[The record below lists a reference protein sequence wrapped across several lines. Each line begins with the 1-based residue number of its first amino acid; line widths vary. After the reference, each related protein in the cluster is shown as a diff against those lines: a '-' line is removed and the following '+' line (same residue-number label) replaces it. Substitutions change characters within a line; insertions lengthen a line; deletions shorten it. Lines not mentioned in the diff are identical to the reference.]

1 MAVPVDKLTEALR
14 VSLLANS
21 RLREENRALV
31 DAANEPIA
39 LVGMAC
45 RFPGGVRGPEDLWR
59 LVADG
64 VDGVGPFPA
73 DRGWDLDTLLGP
85 DGPGSGTSATGEGG
99 FLDEPG
105 AFDAAFFRISPRE
118 AVATDPQQRLLLEV
132 SWEALERMGIDPGSL
147 AGSRTGVFTGAYQS
161 GYAELVARGGE
172 QVRAHQITGGAGSVI
187 SGRIAYTLGLEGP
200 AVSVDTACSSSLVA
214 MHLAAQALRAGECTL
229 ALAGGVTVMASPGMF
244 VGFTAQGGLA
254 ADGRC
259 KSFSDGADGTGWA
272 EGVGVVVL
280 ERLSDARR
288 HGHEVLALLRS
299 SAVNQDGA
307 SNGLTAPNGPSQQR
321 VIRQALAAAGL
332 SASDVDAVEAHGTG
346 TRLGDPIEAEALLA
360 TYGQDRPGGRPLWL
374 GSLKSNIGHAQAAA
388 GIGGVIK
395 TVLALRH
402 GILPKTLHVDEP
414 SRQVDWSQGDVR
426 LLTETMPW
434 PETGRPRRAG
444 VSSFGVSGT
453 NAHVILEAAGEA
465 AAGPDGPPSGPPAV
479 EGVVPWVVS
488 GKSADAVRAQA
499 ARLLERLEA
508 EPALSPADV
517 GWSLLT
523 SRAAFDH
530 RAVVVGGDRTELM
543 AGLRTTADG
552 EPAASVV
559 LGTARSGAKLGVLF
573 TGQGAQRVGMARELY
588 DRSPVF
594 AGALDEILAELDP
607 LLDRPLCEVMWGGD
621 AGLIHETGWA
631 QPALFAVE
639 AALFEVLR
647 AFGVTPAHLL
657 GHSIGEVTAAYV
669 AGVWSLGDACRV
681 VGARARL
688 MQALPPGGAMAAVG
702 MSEARIAGLLP
713 ETVSIAAV
721 NTADSVVVSGPG
733 EAVESVVV
741 AVSARGAEVT
751 RLRVSHAF
759 HSSLMDPMLEDFRQV
774 LGSVRFAPPRIPVV
788 SNLTGERASDEELCS
803 PEYWVRQV
811 RSAVR
816 FADGVRWLAGHGVAA
831 MVELGPDGVLSGL
844 ARQSCASVAAPML
857 RRRGTSGGGEATTV
871 VTALAQLHAQGVPV
885 DWSTLFAGRAAVR
898 IPLPTYAFRHERYW
912 LDGSNRAV
920 DVSSAGLTAA
930 EHPLLGAMLSLPR
943 TDGFVFTSRL
953 SQRTHP
959 WLAEHPAGGSA
970 VLPATAYVE
979 LAVRAGDSAGCD
991 RLDELVVE
999 NPLALPA
1006 RGGVQ
1011 LQVVV
1016 GDRVEGRREVAVY
1029 ARPDGEETWTRHA
1042 TGTLSSGSSDMSDG
1056 DPVAA
1061 LGREWPVPGATAVD
1075 LGDTSGR
1082 GPLAPDV
1089 TGVWT
1094 RGDQVFAE
1102 VELPESEHDLAA
1114 SFGIHPALLDAAL
1127 RTAAFAWPTRS
1138 QAVPAAFGDVVL
1150 RASGAARLRVAL
1162 TRIGP
1167 DEVSVAVADG
1177 AGLPVLSIG
1186 SVTARRMDSAPPPST
1201 GDGLV
1206 LAVEWVGITPAAGAD
1221 LPDWLLAGPDDTRLA
1236 DLTAPGEERPVP
1248 QAVVLAV
1255 AGAADAVVESTHEL
1269 TGRVLRLLQHWLA
1282 DGRFSAVPLVVL
1294 TSGAVAAGPDEGVRD
1309 LAASAVWGL
1318 VRSAQTENPGRFV
1331 LLDSDAEPD
1340 TATVSRVLAS
1350 GEPQMMIREG
1360 RMHAARLVRVEP
1372 GEHAFPPAE
1381 PGTVVITGGTGALGG
1396 VVARHLVGARGVRHL
1411 LLLSRRGMAAAGA
1424 ADLVGELAAQG
1435 AEATVAA
1442 CDVTDPQALAKVLR
1456 SVPPERPVTGV
1467 VHTAGVVD
1475 DGVLGSLSQEQVDR
1489 VLAPKVDA
1497 AWHLHEL
1504 TRDLDLSLFA
1514 VFSSIGGALGSGG
1527 QANYAAGNVFLDA
1540 LMQQRRHAGLPGLS
1554 MAWGPWTTEIGM
1566 TGTLSDGDRR
1576 RIARSAIPPLTPAQ
1590 GMELFERALVTD
1602 RPVLVLTRLN
1612 LAALR
1617 AQAEVA
1623 PVWRSLA
1630 GGLRRRRA
1638 NDATGGRDGLR
1649 QRLAGLSEADGL
1661 RLLIGLVRDSAAA
1674 VLGHAPKARIEADQ
1688 PFSELGFDSLT
1699 AVELRNL
1706 VQARTGLAMPA
1717 SLVFD
1722 YPTVG
1727 HVARYLAAE
1736 FGDVDPTIP
1745 SAVSESASVAGDPVV
1760 LVGMACRFPGGVSGP
1775 EDLWRLVA
1783 DGADGITPFP
1793 ADRGWNLDALLGLD
1807 GSGSSATGEGGFI
1820 DDAGDFDA
1828 AFFRISPREAL
1839 ATDPQQRL
1847 LLEVS
1852 WEALEQA
1859 GIKPASLAGSSTGV
1873 YVGAYQSGYA
1883 ELVSR
1888 SDGQLLG
1895 HALTGGAGSVISGRI
1910 AYTLGLEGPAV
1921 SVDTA
1926 CSSSLVA
1933 MHLAAQALRAGECSL
1948 ALAGGVTLMASPD
1961 TFVGFSV
1968 QGGLAADG
1976 RCKSFAEAADGT
1988 GWAEGVGVVVLERL
2002 SDARRNDH
2010 EVLAVLRSS
2019 AVNQDGAS
2027 NGLTAPNGPSQQRV
2041 IRQALAAAGLSASD
2055 IDAVEAHG
2063 TGTKLGDPIE
2073 AQALL
2078 ATYGQGRP
2086 AERPLW
2092 LGSLKSNIGHTQA
2105 AAGVGGVIKMV
2116 MALRRGV
2123 LPKTLHVDTPS
2134 TQVDWAQGDV
2144 RLLTESV
2151 PWPETGRSRR
2161 AGVSSFGVSG
2171 TNAHVILE
2179 APATAVASPG
2189 VDPGG
2194 VVPWVLS
2201 GKTEEALR
2209 AQAARLLAHLES
2221 DASWRPVDVGWSL
2234 IDSRTVF
2241 EHRAVVVGTDQDELL
2256 AGVRAAATGEPAVGL
2271 TEGVARGG
2279 DGVVFVFPGQGAQ
2292 WVGMAQDLLAESP
2305 VFAESMRECAAA
2317 LAPFVDWS
2325 LEQVLGDEA
2334 ALARADVVQPALW
2347 AVMVSLAAQ
2356 WRSFGV
2362 EPAAVVGHSQGEIAA
2377 ACVAGAL
2384 SLSDGARV
2392 VVLRSRAIA
2401 DTLAGGGGMVALPMA
2416 VTEVGELIS
2425 QRPALSV
2432 AAINGP
2438 ASVVVAGE
2446 PDALDRLLAD
2456 CEGDGIQA
2464 RRIAVD
2470 YASHSPSVERIE
2482 DRLLADL
2489 APVSPRSSTVPVY
2502 SSVTGQL
2509 ADTALWDA
2517 RYWYDNLRNPVLF
2530 ETALAAA
2537 LDAGPDLVIEVGP
2550 HPVLVPPVQD
2560 IAQQRGKPA
2569 AAAGTLRRDEGTL
2582 RRVVLSVAHACALG
2596 VEVDWARV
2604 FADRG
2609 ARRVPL
2615 PTYAFR
2621 RRRFWPDTTGG
2632 RGDVSAAG
2640 LTAADHP
2647 LLGAMLPLP
2656 QTDGVVF
2663 TSRLSLRTHP
2673 WLADHAVRD
2682 AVVFPGTGYV
2692 ELAIRAGDSVG
2703 CGRLDELVL
2712 ETPLVLPAHAGVQLQ
2727 VVVGALD
2734 APAAAEARSVTVY
2747 ARVDGEESWTVHATG
2762 VVSAGSDEAG
2772 GTELFDPVSRD
2783 WPGPGAT
2790 ALDTDSFYD
2799 RLADEGFLRYGPM
2812 FRGLTQAWQCG
2823 DRVLAE
2829 VELPESG
2836 RGPAESFGIHPALLD
2851 AALHASV
2858 FAGLDAREALPF
2870 SFTGVVLR
2878 ASGASR
2884 LRVALTRTG
2893 PDEVGVVVADSSGSP
2908 VLSIGSLA
2916 LRAVSAGGFGAVPGD
2931 SALLKVG
2938 WIAAEGPVVPVA
2950 DWLLVDRASST
2961 GTAYADLAE
2970 VGVAV
2975 EGGARPQAVVLAVA
2989 GDREAVVDSVHEL
3002 TAWVLGQLKHWLAED
3017 RFASIPLVVAVRGAV
3032 TVEDGE
3038 PVRDLAAAAV
3048 WGLVRSAQT
3057 ENPGRIVLL
3066 DTDTELDHDVL
3077 GRVLS
3082 TDEPQLALRGTRLHA
3097 ARLTRVR
3104 STDDLVAPETEAWR
3118 LESVE
3123 KGALENL
3130 ALVPCPEVTQ
3140 PLRPGQVR
3148 IEVRVAGLNFRDV
3161 LNALGMYSGQAGP
3174 LGSEVAGVVTE
3185 VGPEVTGLAV
3195 GDRVMGLAFG
3205 GFGSLAVTD
3214 RRLLTAIPA
3223 GWSFAVAASVPIV
3236 FLTAYYGLVDLAGL
3250 RAGESLLV
3258 HAGAGGV
3265 GLAAIQLGR
3274 HLGAEVYATAS
3285 EGKWGVLY
3293 EWGVDESRVASSRT
3307 LDFRERFR
3315 AATDG
3320 RGVDVVLNSLAG
3332 EFVDASLD
3340 LLVPSGRFVEM
3351 GTSDIR
3357 SAEDLR
3363 DHRAD
3368 VNYQAFELTDAGFE
3382 RIQQMLR
3389 ELVSLFEAGV
3399 LRPLPVRGWDVR
3411 RAQDAFRF
3419 MSQAKHVG
3427 KLVLTIPRAPDS
3439 SGTVVITGA
3448 GGLGGAL
3455 TRHLVGEH
3463 GVRHLL
3469 LVSRRG
3475 SDAPGASALVGEMA
3489 AQGATVTFAACDLT
3503 DREALAAVLAGI
3515 PAERPVTGVVHT
3527 AGILE
3532 DGVLGSLSP
3541 DQLDRVL
3548 APKVDAGWHLHELT
3562 RDLDLSFFAVF
3573 SSLAGLL
3580 GSGGQANYAAGNVFL
3595 DGLVRHRRE
3604 QGLPGSSMAWGAW
3617 TTEVGLVGT
3626 LSSADLRRI
3635 ERSALPPFSVAQ
3647 GMDLFDRAMRSSR
3660 PVLGLARLNVGALRA
3675 QRDVPALWRSL
3686 VGAVPRRTADNTRD
3700 GRGGLGQR
3708 LAELPVGERE
3718 QALAELV
3725 RESAAAVLGHGS
3737 GAQIDADR
3745 PFRELGFDSLTSVEL
3760 RNLLRARTGAVLAAS
3775 VVFDHPT
3782 VTRLARHLA
3791 AEFGAGELAEPTAV
3805 PALVSVSDDPIV
3817 LVGMACRFPGGVA
3830 GPDDLWRLVADGAD
3844 GVTPFPADRGWNL
3857 DALIGREG
3865 SGSGT
3870 SATGEGGFLADV
3882 DEFDAA
3888 FFRISPREALAMD
3901 PQQRLLLE
3909 VSWEA
3914 LEQAGID
3921 PTSLAGSPTGVFAG
3935 AYQSGYGEM
3944 VARGSDQLLGHQMTG
3959 GATSVISG
3967 RVSYTLGLEGPAV
3980 SVDTACS
3987 SSLVAMHLA
3996 AQALRAGECTLALA
4010 GGVTVMASPGTFV
4023 GFTAQG
4029 GMAADGRCKSFSDA
4043 ADGAGWAEGVGV
4055 VVMERL
4061 SEARRNGHEVLAV
4074 FRSSAVNQDGAS
4086 NGLTAPNGPSQQR
4099 VIRQALA
4106 VAGLSPADVDAVEAH
4121 GTGTRLGDPIEAQA
4135 VLATYGQD
4143 RPAGRPLWLGSL
4155 KSNIGHAQ
4163 AASGVGGVIK
4173 TVMAL
4178 RHGVLPRTLH
4188 VDRPSTQVDWTQGD
4202 VRLLTEAVPWPETGR
4217 PRRAGVSSFGISG
4230 TNAHVILEAP
4240 ARTDV
4245 APAADTGAVVPWV
4258 LSGMSAEA
4266 VRAQASRLLDFVA
4279 ADPTVRPVDVGWSL
4293 VGSRAAFDHR
4303 AVVVGGERA
4312 ELLAG
4317 LRAVA
4322 AGASVPGTVRPGTRL
4337 GALFTGQGA
4346 QRVGMARDLFD
4357 QSPVFAAAVEEILAE
4372 LDPLLDRPLREV
4384 MWGEDAEL
4392 IHETGWAQPALFV
4405 VEAALFEV
4413 LRAFGVTPDY
4423 LLGHSIG
4430 ELTAAYASG
4439 VWSLADACRVVAARA
4454 RLMQALPSGGAM
4466 AALEMS
4472 EAQIT
4477 RLLPDGVSVAAV
4489 NTVDSVV
4496 VSGPRAEVDRV
4507 VAAVGER
4514 GRRVSRLRV
4523 SHAFHSALLDPML
4536 GEFTRV
4542 LESVRFAEPRIP
4554 VVSDVT
4560 GRVATAEQ
4568 LCSPEYWVRQVRVPV
4583 RFADGVRW
4591 LAEQGVTAM
4600 VELGPDGVLS
4610 ALAQRS
4616 CAPGTVVTP
4625 VMRSEHD
4632 DTSTLLSAIGQLYTG
4647 GVAVDWTAAFAGR
4660 GGTRISLPTYA
4671 FQRQRFWPDAAGDRA
4686 EASVGLRS
4694 ADHPMLRAALSL
4706 PQFDGV
4712 VFTGCLSLRT
4722 HPWLADHAVL
4732 DEVVLPGAAYVELAI
4747 RAGDSVGCGRVD
4759 ELVLEAPLVLP
4770 ARGGMELQVVVGGA
4784 GSPDPEGRRSVTI
4797 HARPEGAETWTRHAT
4812 GVVSAASLPTRADG
4826 LFQAVCG
4833 TWPVPGATPAD
4844 VEGIYDRLA
4853 GLGLAY
4859 GPVLRGLAEAWES
4872 GDRIFAEV
4880 DLPESAREMAASFGI
4895 HPALLDAASHPVAVA
4910 GADSAGSGRLPFR
4923 YTDVVLRA
4931 SGAAR
4936 LRVALMRLGPE
4947 EVALAAADSTGMPV
4961 LSIGSLA
4968 VRAPVAGSRI
4978 AGDEVLLRMEWLEI
4992 TGTAVPVSEW
5002 LTVEAA
5008 LERQTAPQAVVLSVS
5023 GDPDAVVVSTHDL
5036 IGRVGGRLRRW
5047 LDEDRFT
5054 AVPLVVVTRGA
5065 VAVEP
5070 GEPVSDVAAAAVWGL
5085 VRSAQA
5091 ENPSRLILL
5100 DTDDDLDTEALG
5112 RVVAADEPQLALRRG
5127 RLHAA
5132 RLTRTGDT
5140 DGPVTS
5146 LASGT
5151 VVITDGE
5158 RARVVA
5164 RHLVAEHGVR
5174 CVLLLGRR
5182 GPNEPGTAEL
5192 VAELAQQGADVTVT
5206 VCDVTDRRALAE
5218 GLASGPADQP
5228 VIGVVH
5234 TAQAR
5239 SLPEEGFDSMPG
5251 PTVDAA
5257 WHLHEL
5263 TRDRDLALFVMFSS
5277 FAGLEGSGG
5286 QGGDA
5291 AFLAAL
5297 ARHRRDQGLPGLSI
5311 AWDDRAGEPELS
5323 AAREMA
5329 LFDRAL
5335 GTGDAVLAATR
5346 LDVRA
5351 MRARPGSPA
5360 VWRSS
5365 AGGPRR
5371 RAADTSRPD
5380 GEGLRQRLAG
5390 LSEVDR
5396 KEVLI
5401 DVVREAV
5408 AAALG
5413 HTSGVSIGPDRLF
5426 GELGFDSLTAVEL
5439 RNALQAKTGVELA
5452 ATLVFDHPDLR
5463 SLATELDTRLS
5474 EPPRVGDGGGPL
5486 PEHHDLFGELY
5497 LQAIENGRPEAG
5509 EELMVKAARLRE
5521 KCDDPARVKAK
5532 SAVVR
5537 MSPAGEGPHLICV
5550 CPTIMTTGPQVYLR
5564 FAAELTGRGI
5574 QASALVPPGFAV
5586 GELLPATRAVLV
5598 TSLADT
5604 VEEFVGETEF
5614 SLAGHSSGGVV
5625 AYELAQE
5632 LHARGLAPAGL
5643 VLLDTYALNLKGEQG
5658 VFDDEAVQHALSTR
5672 LVEYVR
5678 RIGFDTLSE
5687 RITAQ
5692 LWNLDLLRG
5701 WRPEG
5706 ISVPSLYIRSTQA
5719 LAHGQGDEWR
5729 DEAAAAADVVVEVPG
5744 DHFTMLE
5751 PEHVSSTA
5759 RAVLEWLENMR

>member
-1 MAVPVDKLTEALR
+1 MDRLTEALR
-14 VSLLANS
+14 ASLLANS
-21 RLREENRALV
+21 RLRQDNRALV

-59 LVADG
+59 LVAGG

-105 AFDAAFFRISPRE
+105 EFDAAFFRISPRE
-118 AVATDPQQRLLLEV
+118 ALATDPQQRLLLEV
-132 SWEALERMGIDPGSL
+132 SWEALEQAGIDPASL
-147 AGSRTGVFTGAYQS
+147 AGSPTGVFTGAYQS
-161 GYAELVARGGE
+161 GYAELVARAGE
-172 QVRAHQITGGAGSVI
+172 QLRAHQITGGAGSVI
-187 SGRIAYTLGLEGP
+187 SGRVAYTLGLEGP

-244 VGFTAQGGLA
+244 LGFTAQGGLA

-259 KSFSDGADGTGWA
+259 KSFSDRADGTGWA

-288 HGHEVLALLRS
+288 NGHQPLALLRS

-346 TRLGDPIEAEALLA
+346 TKLGDPIEAQAVLA
-360 TYGQDRPGGRPLWL
+360 TYGQDRPEGRPLWL

-414 SRQVDWSQGDVR
+414 STQVDWSQGDVR
-426 LLTETMPW
+426 LLTEAMPW

-453 NAHVILEAAGEA
+453 NAHVILEAAGEGVA
-465 AAGPDGPPSGPPAV
+465 PAGPPSGPPAV
-479 EGVVPWVVS
+479 EGVLPWMLS
-488 GKSADAVRAQA
+488 GKSADAVRDQA
-499 ARLLERLEA
+499 ARLLERLGA
-508 EPALSPADV
+508 QPVLSPADV

-530 RAVVVGGDRTELM
+530 RAVVTGGDRTELM
-543 AGLRTTADG
+543 AGLRATADG
-552 EPAASVV
+552 EPAANVV
-559 LGTARSGAKLGVLF
+559 LGIARSGTKLGVLF

-588 DRSPVF
+588 DGSPVF
-594 AGALDEILAELDP
+594 AGALDEVLAALDP
-607 LLDRPLCEVMWGGD
+607 LLDRPLREVMWGRD
-621 AGLIHETGWA
+621 AELIHETGWA

-647 AFGVTPAHLL
+647 AFGVTPHYLL

-681 VGARARL
+681 VTARARL
-688 MQALPPGGAMAAVG
+688 MQALPSGGAMAAVG
-702 MSEARIAGLLP
+702 LPEAEIAGVLP

-721 NTADSVVVSGPG
+721 NTADSVVISGPR
-733 EAVESVVV
+733 EAVDAVV
-741 AVSARGAEVT
+741 AVTSARGAKVT

-759 HSSLMDPMLEDFRQV
+759 HSSLMDPMLADFRQV
-774 LGSVRFAPPRIPVV
+774 VESVRFAPPRIPVV
-788 SNLTGERASDEELCS
+788 SNLTGQRASDEQLCS

-844 ARQSCASVAAPML
+844 ARHSCSSVAVPML
-857 RRRGTSGGGEATTV
+857 RRPGTSERGEAATV

-885 DWSTLFAGRAAVR
+885 DWTALFAGQAAAR
-898 IPLPTYAFRHERYW
+898 IALPTYAFQHQRYW
-912 LDGSNRAV
+912 LDGSNRAA

-930 EHPLLGAMLSLPR
+930 EHPLLGAMLTLAR

-953 SQRTHP
+953 SRRTHP
-959 WLAEHPAGGSA
+959 WLAEHPVAGSA
-970 VLPATAYVE
+970 VLPATAYLE

-991 RLDELVVE
+991 RLDELVVRT
-999 NPLALPA
+999 PLALPA
-1006 RGGVQ
+1006 HGAVQ

-1016 GDRVEGRREVAVY
+1016 GDRVDGRREVTVY

-1042 TGTLSSGSSDMSDG
+1042 TGTLSTGPSDADG
-1056 DPVAA
+1056 DDDPAA
-1061 LGREWPVPGATAVD
+1061 VLGREWPVPGATAVD

-1082 GPLAPDV
+1082 GPLAPGV
-1089 TGVWT
+1089 TGVWK
-1094 RGDQVFAE
+1094 RGEQVFAE
-1102 VELPESEHDLAA
+1102 VELPESERELAA

-1127 RTAAFAWPTRS
+1127 RTAAFS
-1138 QAVPAAFGDVVL
+1138 QPAQSAADPAAFGDVVL
-1150 RASGAARLRVAL
+1150 RASGAVRLRVAL
-1162 TRIGP
+1162 TRTGP
-1167 DEVSVAVADG
+1167 DEISVAAADG

-1186 SVTARRMDSAPPPST
+1186 SVIARRTDRTPTAT
-1201 GDGLV
+1201 GDRSV
-1206 LAVEWVGITPAAGAD
+1206 LAMEWVGIPAAAGAD
-1221 LPDWLLAGPDDTRLA
+1221 LRDWLLAGPDDARFA
-1236 DLTAPGEERPVP
+1236 DLTAAGGERPVP

-1255 AGAADAVVESTHEL
+1255 SGAADAVVESTHEL
-1269 TGRVLRLLQHWLA
+1269 TGRVLRHVQRWLA
-1282 DGRFSAVPLVVL
+1282 DVRLTAVPLVLL
-1294 TSGAVAAGPDEGVRD
+1294 TSAAVAAGPDEPVRD
-1309 LAASAVWGL
+1309 LAAAAVWGL

-1331 LLDSDAEPD
+1331 LLDSDTEPD

-1350 GEPQMMIREG
+1350 GEPQVVIREG
-1360 RMHAARLVRVEP
+1360 RMHAARLVRTEP
-1372 GEHAFPPAE
+1372 GEHAFALPG

-1396 VVARHLVGARGVRHL
+1396 VVARHLVAERGVRHL
-1411 LLLSRRGMAAAGA
+1411 LLVSRRGADAPGA
-1424 ADLVGELAAQG
+1424 ADLVGELTAQG
-1435 AEATVAA
+1435 ARVTVAA
-1442 CDVTDPQALAKVLR
+1442 CDVTDRQALAQVLGA
-1456 SVPPERPVTGV
+1456 VPPERPVTGV

-1475 DGVLGSLSQEQVDR
+1475 DGVLGSLSQEQLDR

-1514 VFSSIGGALGSGG
+1514 VFSSIGGSLGSGG

-1554 MAWGPWTTEIGM
+1554 MAWGPWTAEIGM

-1590 GMELFERALVTD
+1590 GMELFERALATD

-1617 AQAEVA
+1617 AQTEIA

-1630 GGLRRRRA
+1630 GGGRRRRA
-1638 NDATGGRDGLR
+1638 DDATGGRDGLR
-1649 QRLAGLSEADGL
+1649 QRLAALSAPDGL

-1674 VLGHAPKARIEADQ
+1674 VLGHAPGARIAADQ
-1688 PFSELGFDSLT
+1688 PFGELGFDSLT

-1722 YPTVG
+1722 HPTVG
-1727 HVARYLAAE
+1727 HVARHLAAA
-1736 FGDVDPTIP
+1736 FDDARPQAP
-1745 SAVSESASVAGDPVV
+1745 FSEPALVPVADDPVA

-1783 DGADGITPFP
+1783 EGTDGITPFP

-1807 GSGSSATGEGGFI
+1807 GSGSSVTGEGGFV
-1820 DDAGDFDA
+1820 DEVGGFDA

-1859 GIKPASLAGSSTGV
+1859 GIRPATLAGSSTGV

-1888 SDGQLLG
+1888 SDRQLLG

-1948 ALAGGVTLMASPD
+1948 ALAGGVTLMAAPD

-1976 RCKSFAEAADGT
+1976 RCKSFADAADGT

-2002 SDARRNDH
+2002 SDARRNGH

-2041 IRQALAAAGLSASD
+2041 IRQALAAAGLSTAD

-2078 ATYGQGRP
+2078 ATYGQDRP
-2086 AERPLW
+2086 EGRPLW

-2123 LPKTLHVDTPS
+2123 LPKTLHVDAPS
-2134 TQVDWAQGDV
+2134 TQVDWEQGDV

-2151 PWPETGRSRR
+2151 PWPETDRPRR

-2179 APATAVASPG
+2179 AAAGVTAPPG
-2189 VDPGG
+2189 ADPGG

-2201 GKTEEALR
+2201 GKTEQALR
-2209 AQAARLLAHLES
+2209 GQAARLLAHLDR
-2221 DASWRPVDVGWSL
+2221 DAPWRPVDVGWSL

-2256 AGVRAAATGEPAVGL
+2256 TAVRAVAAGEPAAGL
-2271 TEGVARGG
+2271 AEGVARAG
-2279 DGVVFVFPGQGAQ
+2279 DAVVFVFPGQGAQ

-2305 VFAESMRECAAA
+2305 VFAESLRECAAA
-2317 LAPFVDWS
+2317 LAPFADWS
-2325 LEQVLGDEA
+2325 LEQALGDAA
-2334 ALARADVVQPALW
+2334 ALARVDVVQPVLW
-2347 AVMVSLAAQ
+2347 AVMVSLAVV

-2416 VTEVGELIS
+2416 AAEVEELIA
-2425 QRPALSV
+2425 QRPAVSV

-2446 PDALDRLLAD
+2446 PHALDRLLAD
-2456 CEGDGIQA
+2456 CEDDGIQA

-2470 YASHSPSVERIE
+2470 YASHSPSVQRIE
-2482 DRLLADL
+2482 DRLLTDL
-2489 APVSPRSSTVPVY
+2489 APVSPRSSTVAVY

-2509 ADTALWDA
+2509 ADTASWDA

-2530 ETALAAA
+2530 ETALTAA
-2537 LDAGPDLVIEVGP
+2537 LDAGPDVVIEVGP
-2550 HPVLVPPVQD
+2550 HPVLVPAVHD
-2560 IAQQRGKPA
+2560 IARQREMPVA
-2569 AAAGTLRRDEGTL
+2569 AVGTLRRDEGTL
-2582 RRVVLSVAHACALG
+2582 RRMALSVAHACALG
-2596 VEVDWARV
+2596 VEVDWARM
-2604 FADRG
+2604 FAARG
-2609 ARRVPL
+2609 AQRVPL
-2615 PTYAFR
+2615 PTYAFQR
-2621 RRRFWPDTTGG
+2621 RNFWPDTTGA
-2632 RGDVSAAG
+2632 RADVSAAG

-2656 QTDGVVF
+2656 QTDGMVF

-2703 CGRLDELVL
+2703 CDHLDELVL
-2712 ETPLVLPAHAGVQLQ
+2712 EAPLVLPAHAGVQLQ
-2727 VVVGALD
+2727 VVVGDLD
-2734 APAAAEARSVTVY
+2734 APAAAEARSVAVY
-2747 ARVDGEESWTVHATG
+2747 ARVDGEELWTRHATG
-2762 VVSAGSDEAG
+2762 VVSAGTGAAADTG
-2772 GTELFDPVSRD
+2772 LFDPVSRD
-2783 WPGPGAT
+2783 WPGPDAT
-2790 ALDTDSFYD
+2790 ALDTDHFYD
-2799 RLADEGFLRYGPM
+2799 RLADEGFLRYGPV
-2812 FRGLTQAWQCG
+2812 FRGLTRAWQRG

-2829 VELPESG
+2829 VELPASG

-2858 FAGLDAREALPF
+2858 FAGLQARGALPF
-2870 SFTGVVLR
+2870 SFTGVALR

-2893 PDEVGVVVADSSGSP
+2893 PDEAGVVVADSSGAP

-2916 LRAVSAGGFGAVPGD
+2916 VRAVASGSLAAGPGD
-2931 SALLKVG
+2931 GAALKVG
-2938 WIAAEGPVVPVA
+2938 WIAADAPAAPVT
-2950 DWLLVDRASST
+2950 DWLLVDRAGST
-2961 GTAYADLAE
+2961 GAAYTDLVEAGAVLAD
-2970 VGVAV
+2970 
-2975 EGGARPQAVVLAVA
+2975 GARPQAVVLAVA
-2989 GDREAVVDSVHEL
+2989 GDRDAVVDSVHEL
-3002 TAWVLGQLKHWLAED
+3002 TAWVLGQLQHWLAED
-3017 RFASIPLVVAVRGAV
+3017 RFAPIPLVVATRGAV
-3032 TVEDGE
+3032 TVDAGE

-3066 DTDTELDHDVL
+3066 DTGTGTELDEDVL
-3077 GRVLS
+3077 GRVLN
-3082 TDEPQLALRGTRLHA
+3082 TGEPQLAWRGTQLHA
-3097 ARLTRVR
+3097 ARLTRAR
-3104 STDDLVAPETEAWR
+3104 PADDLVAPRTGPWR
-3118 LESVE
+3118 LESKE
-3123 KGALENL
+3123 KGTLENL
-3130 ALVPCPEVTQ
+3130 ALVPCPEVASA
-3140 PLRPGQVR
+3140 LRPGQVR

-3161 LNALGMYSGQAGP
+3161 LNALGMYRGQAGP

-3185 VGPEVTGLAV
+3185 VGPQVTGLAI

-3205 GFGSLAVTD
+3205 SFGPVAVTD
-3214 RRLLTAIPA
+3214 RRLVTVIPA

-3236 FLTAYYGLVDLAGL
+3236 FLTAYYGLVDLADL

-3258 HAGAGGV
+3258 HAGTGGV

-3274 HLGAEVYATAS
+3274 HLGAEIYATAS
-3285 EGKWGVLY
+3285 EGKWGVLHQ
-3293 EWGVDESRVASSRT
+3293 WGIDESRVASSRT
-3307 LDFRERFR
+3307 LDFKERFR
-3315 AATDG
+3315 AATDR

-3340 LLVPSGRFVEM
+3340 LLAPAGRFVEM

-3363 DHRAD
+3363 DRYAD
-3368 VNYQAFELTDAGFE
+3368 VSYQTFELTDAGFD
-3382 RIQQMLR
+3382 RIQQMLA
-3389 ELVSLFEAGV
+3389 ELVTLFEAGE

-3411 RAQDAFRF
+3411 QAQDAFRF

-3427 KLVLTIPRAPDS
+3427 KLVLTVPQAPDA

-3448 GGLGGAL
+3448 GALGGAL
-3455 TRHLVGEH
+3455 ARHLAGEH
-3463 GVRHLL
+3463 GIRHLL

-3475 SDAPGASALVGEMA
+3475 PAAPGAAELVTELA
-3489 AQGATVTFAACDLT
+3489 ARGATATFAACDLT
-3503 DREALAAVLAGI
+3503 DRQALAAVLAGVS
-3515 PAERPVTGVVHT
+3515 AQHPVTGVVHT

-3532 DGVLGSLSP
+3532 DGVIGSLSP
-3541 DQLDRVL
+3541 HQLDRVL
-3548 APKVDAGWHLHELT
+3548 APKVDAAWHLHELT
-3562 RDLDLSFFAVF
+3562 RDLDLSFFVVF

-3580 GSGGQANYAAGNVFL
+3580 GSGGQANYAAGNAFL
-3595 DGLVRHRRE
+3595 DALVRCRRE

-3617 TTEVGLVGT
+3617 TTELGLVGT
-3626 LSSADLRRI
+3626 LSPADLRRI

-3647 GMDLFDRAMRSSR
+3647 GMDMFDQAVRSSQ
-3660 PVLGLARLNVGALRA
+3660 PVLGLARLNARALRA
-3675 QRDVPALWRSL
+3675 QQDVPALWRSL
-3686 VGAVPRRTADNTRD
+3686 AGAAPRRTADNTRD
-3700 GRGGLGQR
+3700 GRGGPGQR
-3708 LAELPVGERE
+3708 LAELSVGERE

-3737 GAQIDADR
+3737 GAQIDPDR

-3760 RNLLRARTGAVLAAS
+3760 RNLLQAKAGAVLAAS
-3775 VVFDHPT
+3775 VVFDYPT

-3791 AEFGAGELAEPTAV
+3791 AGYGAGQPAEPPAV
-3805 PALVSVSDDPIV
+3805 VPVSDDPIV

-3830 GPDDLWRLVADGAD
+3830 GPDDLWRLVAEGAD

-3857 DALIGREG
+3857 DALIGRAG
-3865 SGSGT
+3865 PGSGT
-3870 SATGEGGFLADV
+3870 SATGEGGFLAGADA
-3882 DEFDAA
+3882 FDAA

-3921 PTSLAGSPTGVFAG
+3921 PGSLAGSPTGVFAG
-3935 AYQSGYGEM
+3935 AYGSGYGEL
-3944 VARGSDQLLGHQMTG
+3944 VARGSDQLLGHRMTG

-4010 GGVTVMASPGTFV
+4010 GGVTVMASPDTFV
-4023 GFTAQG
+4023 GFTVQG

-4061 SEARRNGHEVLAV
+4061 SEARRNGHDILAV
-4074 FRSSAVNQDGAS
+4074 LRSSAVNQDGAS

-4106 VAGLSPADVDAVEAH
+4106 AAGLSASDVDVVEAH
-4121 GTGTRLGDPIEAQA
+4121 GTGTKLGDPIEAQA

-4143 RPAGRPLWLGSL
+4143 RPEGRPLWLGSL

-4163 AASGVGGVIK
+4163 AAAGIGGVIK
-4173 TVMAL
+4173 TVLAL
-4178 RHGVLPRTLH
+4178 RHGVLPATLH
-4188 VDRPSTQVDWTQGD
+4188 VDRPSTQVDWTRGD

-4240 ARTDV
+4240 ADTGV

-4258 LSGMSAEA
+4258 LSGKSAEA
-4266 VRAQASRLLDFVA
+4266 VRAQAAKLLGFVA
-4279 ADPTVRPVDVGWSL
+4279 ADPALRPVDVGWSL
-4293 VGSRAAFDHR
+4293 AGSRAVFDHR

-4322 AGASVPGTVRPGTRL
+4322 AGESVPDTVRPGTRL
-4337 GALFTGQGA
+4337 GVLFTGQGA
-4346 QRVGMARDLFD
+4346 QRVGMARELYDG
-4357 QSPVFAAAVEEILAE
+4357 SPVFAGALDEVLAA

-4384 MWGEDAEL
+4384 MWGRDAEL
-4392 IHETGWAQPALFV
+4392 IHETGWAQPALFA

-4413 LRAFGVTPDY
+4413 LRAFGVTPHY

-4430 ELTAAYASG
+4430 EVTAAYVAG

-4472 EAQIT
+4472 EAEIAD
-4477 RLLPDGVSVAAV
+4477 LLPADVSVAAV
-4489 NTVDSVV
+4489 NTDDSVV
-4496 VSGPRAEVDRV
+4496 VSGSRAGVDQV
-4507 VAAVGER
+4507 VAAAGER

-4536 GEFTRV
+4536 DAFTRV
-4542 LESVRFAEPRIP
+4542 LESVRFTEPRIP
-4554 VVSDVT
+4554 VVSAMT

-4568 LCSPEYWVRQVRVPV
+4568 LCSPQYWARQVREPV

-4625 VMRSEHD
+4625 VLRREHG
-4632 DTSTLLSAIGQLYTG
+4632 DTSTLLSAIGQLYAR
-4647 GVAVDWTAAFAGR
+4647 GVAVDWTTAFAGR

-4671 FQRQRFWPDAAGDRA
+4671 FQRQRFWPDAAGGRTEVSA
-4686 EASVGLRS
+4686 GLRS
-4694 ADHPMLRAALSL
+4694 ADHPLLGAVLSL

-4712 VFTGCLSLRT
+4712 VFTSRLSLRT

-4747 RAGDSVGCGRVD
+4747 RAGDSVGCGRLD
-4759 ELVLEAPLVLP
+4759 GLALEAPLVLP

-4784 GSPDPEGRRSVTI
+4784 DTPEPEGRRSVTI
-4797 HARPEGAETWTRHAT
+4797 HARPDGAETWTRHAT
-4812 GVVSAASLPTRADG
+4812 AVVSAASLPARADE
-4826 LFQAVCG
+4826 LLQAVGG
-4833 TWPVPGATPAD
+4833 TWPVPGATPVD
-4844 VEGIYDRLA
+4844 VERGYDRLA
-4853 GLGLAY
+4853 DLGLAY
-4859 GPVLRGLAEAWES
+4859 GPVFRGLTKAWQS
-4872 GDRIFAEV
+4872 GNRIFAEV
-4880 DLPESAREMAASFGI
+4880 DLPEPARATAGSFGI
-4895 HPALLDAASHPVAVA
+4895 HPALLDAASHPFAVAGATA

-4923 YTDVVLRA
+4923 FTDVVLRA

-4936 LRVALMRLGPE
+4936 LRVALTPLGPD

-4968 VRAPVAGSRI
+4968 VRAPAAGSRT
-4978 AGDEVLLRMEWLEI
+4978 AGDQVLLRMEWLET
-4992 TGTAVPVSEW
+4992 TGAAAAVSEW

-5008 LERQTAPQAVVLSVS
+5008 FERGTAPQAVVLSAS
-5023 GDPDAVVVSTHDL
+5023 GDPNAVVASTHDVT
-5036 IGRVGGRLRRW
+5036 GRVRGRLRRW
-5047 LDEDRFT
+5047 LDEDRFA

-5065 VAVEP
+5065 VAVGP
-5070 GEPVSDVAAAAVWGL
+5070 GEPVTDVAAAAVWGL
-5085 VRSAQA
+5085 VRSVQA
-5091 ENPSRLILL
+5091 DNPGRLILL
-5100 DTDDDLDTEALG
+5100 DTDADLDADALG

-5132 RLTRTGDT
+5132 RLTRTGDAG
-5140 DGPVTS
+5140 GPVTS
-5146 LASGT
+5146 LVPGT
-5151 VVITDGE
+5151 VAITGGE
-5158 RARVVA
+5158 RAHVVA

-5174 CVLLLGRR
+5174 RVLLLGRR
-5182 GPNEPGTAEL
+5182 GPDEPETAQL
-5192 VAELAQQGADVTVT
+5192 VAQLAQQGTDVTVT
-5206 VCDVTDRRALAE
+5206 ACDVTDRRALAE
-5218 GLASGPADQP
+5218 VLASVPADQP
-5228 VIGVVH
+5228 LIGVVH
-5234 TAQAR
+5234 TAEAH
-5239 SLPEEGFDSMPG
+5239 SLPEEDSDPVPG

-5263 TRDRDLALFVMFSS
+5263 TRDRDLALFMVFSS
-5277 FAGLEGSGG
+5277 LAGLEGSGG
-5286 QGGDA
+5286 RGADA

-5297 ARHRRDQGLPGLSI
+5297 ARHRRDQGLPGVSI
-5311 AWDDRAGEPELS
+5311 AWDDRVGEPALS
-5323 AAREMA
+5323 AAQEMA

-5335 GTGDAVLAATR
+5335 GAGDAVLAATR

-5351 MRARPGSPA
+5351 LRARPDIPA
-5360 VWRSS
+5360 VWRSL

-5371 RAADTSRPD
+5371 RAADDSRPD
-5380 GEGLRQRLAG
+5380 REGLRQRLAG
-5390 LSEVDR
+5390 LSARDR
-5396 KEVLI
+5396 EEVLI

-5408 AAALG
+5408 AAVLG
-5413 HTSGVSIGPDRLF
+5413 HTSGAPIEPDRLL

-5439 RNALQAKTGVELA
+5439 RNSLQAKTGVQLA

-5463 SLATELDTRLS
+5463 SLATELDTILS
-5474 EPPRVGDGGGPL
+5474 ELPRAGDRGGPL
-5486 PEHHDLFGELY
+5486 AEHHDLFGELY
-5497 LQAIENGRPEAG
+5497 LAAIENGRPELG
-5509 EELMVKAARLRE
+5509 EELMIKAARLRE
-5521 KCDDPARVKAK
+5521 KFDDPAQVKAK
-5532 SAVVR
+5532 PAVVR
-5537 MSPAGEGPHLICV
+5537 ISPAGEGPHLICV

-5564 FAAELTGRGI
+5564 FAAELTGRGN
-5574 QASALVPPGFAV
+5574 QVSALVPPGFAA
-5586 GELLPATRAVLV
+5586 GELLPATRAALV
-5598 TSLADT
+5598 TGLADT
-5604 VEEFVGETEF
+5604 VEEFVGGTEF

-5632 LHARGLAPAGL
+5632 LHTRGLAPAGL
-5643 VLLDTYALNLKGEQG
+5643 VLLDTYTLNLKGERG
-5658 VFDDEAVQHALSTR
+5658 VFDDEDLQRALSTR

-5678 RIGFDTLSE
+5678 RMGFDTLSE

-5719 LAHGQGDEWR
+5719 LAHGGGGEWR
-5729 DEAAAAADVVVEVPG
+5729 DEVAAAAATVVEVPG

-5751 PEHVSSTA
+5751 AEHVSSTA
-5759 RAVLEWLENMR
+5759 RAVGEWLESVR